1 MKKTILVWLIA
12 ALPALALA
20 GGNGDHPH
28 DTDDSDAD
36 TAPATEQHGH
46 DSEKQGHDAKPH
58 GHDSKPH
65 EHESAAGR
73 PGDPANIT
81 RTVGVTMTDTMRF
94 APDQLTFGKG
104 ETVRFSIHNNGLIPH
119 EFVIGSMAEL
129 QEHAEMM
136 RKMPG
141 MQHSEA
147 NMLTLDAGA
156 QGDIIWQF
164 DTAGTVDFA
173 CLIPGHL
180 EAGMKGSI
188 TVE

>member
-1 MKKTILVWLIA
+1 MNKTILLWLIG

-28 DTDDSDAD
+28 DTDDLDAD

-58 GHDSKPH
+58 GH
-65 EHESAAGR
+65 ESVAGQ
-73 PGDPANIT
+73 PGNPADIT
-81 RTVGVTMTDTMRF
+81 RTVDVTMSDTMRF
-94 APDQLTFGKG
+94 APDQFTFDEG
-104 ETVRFSIHNNGLIPH
+104 ETVRFSMHNDGLVAH

-136 RKMPG
+136 RRMPN
-141 MQHSEA
+141 MKHAEA
-147 NMLTLDAGA
+147 NMLTLDPGA
-156 QGDIIWQF
+156 EGDVVWQF
-164 DTAGTVDFA
+164 DKAGTVDFV